1 MIEFAEILVVFPGF
15 PQRPFFTRGCTIES
29 EGCMMIERA
38 IPRVL
43 QEQRKK
49 KYLSSPNPSR
59 NLSRN
64 PSLSPSPSLSPNQ
77 YPNRNPRRK
86 HLSLN

>member
-15 PQRPFFTRGCTIES
+15 PQRPFFTRRCTIES

-49 KYLSSPNPSR
+49 KYLPNAQKEIGQEPWIR
-59 NLSRN
+59 NSQRSVPRGWELAVQMI
-64 PSLSPSPSLSPNQ
+64 SL
-77 YPNRNPRRK
+77 
-86 HLSLN
+86 

>member
-49 KYLSSPNPSR
+49 KYLPNAQKEIGQEPRVR
-59 NLSRN
+59 NSQRSVARGWELAVQMI
-64 PSLSPSPSLSPNQ
+64 SL
-77 YPNRNPRRK
+77 
-86 HLSLN
+86 